1 MYIDIRCDSRWRRW
15 RCDTW
20 CHYEVIITR
29 CQHYSP
35 FSRLAMKSL
44 ILNISHS
51 KNVGRVVSFLE
62 MSCDGYCV
70 CVWRSLFLWDS
81 IINHCSMFFLHMFLS
96 WNMICISIFLVSLS
110 PDLHRPP
117 FCWGRDLLFLV
128 NWWPKHLV
136 FKKSHRRSEVIGEA
150 GRAGNWW
157 FNKRAKTLKAPDLFF
172 WKWCVFEVLELC
184 DSTLGVVDMHFP
196 VTSF

>member
-70 CVWRSLFLWDS
+70 CVCEDHCFYEIQSS
-81 IINHCSMFFLHMFLS
+81 IIALCFFCICSLVEIWF
-96 WNMICISIFLVSLS
+96 VSLYFWC
-110 PDLHRPP
+110 PYPPTFIGHR
-117 FCWGRDLLFLV
+117 FV
-128 NWWPKHLV
+128 
-136 FKKSHRRSEVIGEA
+136 EA
-150 GRAGNWW
+150 GICSFWSIGGQSTW
-157 FNKRAKTLKAPDLFF
+157 FSRSRTGGPKSLEKRA
-172 WKWCVFEVLELC
+172 ELEI
-184 DSTLGVVDMHFP
+184 DGSTSGQRR
-196 VTSF
+196 